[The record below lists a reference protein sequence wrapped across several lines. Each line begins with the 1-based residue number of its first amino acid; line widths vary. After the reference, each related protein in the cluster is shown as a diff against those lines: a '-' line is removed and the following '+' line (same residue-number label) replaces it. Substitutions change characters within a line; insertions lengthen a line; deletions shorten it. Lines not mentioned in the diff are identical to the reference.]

1 MSYLISVTSDNCMDS
16 TFIISWVGFML
27 AGYSVIGNDS
37 IQTLGTFL
45 SSNEQRPW
53 YVLWLFAGSLLT
65 ASLLYSWYYYAGDVS
80 YARLEKY
87 PFPESFGW
95 TYLLPPVTLLLITR
109 FGIPVSTTF
118 IILTFFNPTNLGMM
132 VKKSL
137 TGYVLAFVA
146 AVLIYALIARS
157 LEKRFIENPI
167 SQREQITWTILQWL
181 STSFL
186 WVQWLVQDFANIY
199 AYLPRTLSVQELV
212 ISLIILLTLLAFI
225 FFMRGGNIQKVVKSK
240 VNTVDIRSA
249 TIIDFTYG
257 LVLLYFTEVNNI
269 PMSTTWVF
277 VGLLAGRELSLRFR
291 LYREVTM
298 ETFRMI
304 GLDLVKIMF
313 GLVVSILLV
322 VVMKWLTGETGFF

>member
-1 MSYLISVTSDNCMDS
+1 MDS
-16 TFIISWVGFML
+16 TFVISWVGFML

-95 TYLLPPVTLLLITR
+95 TYLLPPLTLLLITR

-118 IILTFFNPTNLGMM
+118 IILTFFNPTNLGKM
-132 VKKSL
+132 VEKSL
-137 TGYVLAFVA
+137 AGYVLAFVA
-146 AVLIYALIARS
+146 AIVIYAVIAKS

-167 SQREQITWTILQWL
+167 KPREEVVWTALQWL

-186 WVQWLVQDFANIY
+186 WTQWLVQDFANIY
-199 AYLPRTLSVQELV
+199 AYLPRILSLQELV
-212 ISLIILLTLLAFI
+212 ISLIMLLTLLAFI

-291 LYREVTM
+291 LYQEVTM

-304 GLDLVKIMF
+304 GLDLAKIMF
-313 GLVVSILLV
+313 GLVISILLV

>member
-1 MSYLISVTSDNCMDS
+1 MDS

-27 AGYSVIGNDS
+27 AGYSVVGNDS

-95 TYLLPPVTLLLITR
+95 TYLLPPLTLLLITR

-118 IILTFFNPTNLGMM
+118 IILTFFNPTNLGKM
-132 VKKSL
+132 VQKSL

-146 AVLIYALIARS
+146 AVVIYALIART

-167 SQREQITWTILQWL
+167 SPKEQTRWTVLQWL

-199 AYLPRTLSVQELV
+199 AYLPRTLSVQELMV
-212 ISLIILLTLLAFI
+212 SLIILLTLLAFI

-313 GLVVSILLV
+313 GLIISILLV
-322 VVMKWLTGETGFF
+322 VVMKWLAGETGFF

>member
-1 MSYLISVTSDNCMDS
+1 MDS

-146 AVLIYALIARS
+146 AILIYALIARS

-304 GLDLVKIMF
+304 GLDLVKILF
-313 GLVVSILLV
+313 GLLVSILLV
-322 VVMKWLTGETGFF
+322 VVMKWLTGEAGFF

>member
-1 MSYLISVTSDNCMDS
+1 MDS

-45 SSNEQRPW
+45 SSNEQKPW

-65 ASLLYSWYYYAGDVS
+65 ASLLYSWYHYAGDVS

-87 PFPESFGW
+87 PFPEGFGW
-95 TYLLPPVTLLLITR
+95 AYLLPPLTLLFITR
-109 FGIPVSTTF
+109 FGIPVSTSF
-118 IILTFFNPTNLGMM
+118 IILTFFNPTNLGKMIQ
-132 VKKSL
+132 KSL
-137 TGYVLAFVA
+137 TGYGLAFVA
-146 AVLIYALIARS
+146 AVVIYAVIAKIF
-157 LEKRFIENPI
+157 EKRFIENPI
-167 SQREQITWTILQWL
+167 SPKETIRWTVLQWL

-199 AYLPRTLSVQELV
+199 AYLPRRLALPELTV
-212 ISLIILLTLLAFI
+212 SLIILLSLLAFI

-257 LVLLYFTEVNNI
+257 LVLLYFTKVNNV

-291 LYREVTM
+291 LYREVSLSV
-298 ETFRMI
+298 FRMI
-304 GLDLVKIMF
+304 GLDLAKIMF
-313 GLVVSILLV
+313 GLIISVLLV
-322 VVMKWLTGETGFF
+322 VVMKLLSGEPIQF

>member
-1 MSYLISVTSDNCMDS
+1 
-16 TFIISWVGFML
+16 ML

-146 AVLIYALIARS
+146 AILIYALIARS

-304 GLDLVKIMF
+304 GLDLVKILF
-313 GLVVSILLV
+313 GLLVSILLV
-322 VVMKWLTGETGFF
+322 VVMKWLTGEAGFF

>member
-1 MSYLISVTSDNCMDS
+1 MDS
-16 TFIISWVGFML
+16 TLIISWVGFML
-27 AGYSVIGNDS
+27 AGYSVVGNDS

-87 PFPESFGW
+87 PFPDSFGW
-95 TYLLPPVTLLLITR
+95 TYLLPPLTLLLITR

-118 IILTFFNPTNLGMM
+118 IILTFFNPTNLGKM
-132 VKKSL
+132 VQKSL

-146 AVLIYALIARS
+146 AIVIYALIARTF
-157 LEKRFIENPI
+157 ERRFIENPI
-167 SQREQITWTILQWL
+167 GHKEQIRWTILQWL

-199 AYLPRTLSVQELV
+199 AYLPRTLSAQELLV
-212 ISLIILLTLLAFI
+212 SLIILLTLLAFI

-257 LVLLYFTEVNNI
+257 LVLLYFTEVNNV

-277 VGLLAGRELSLRFR
+277 VGLLAGRELSLRFS
-291 LYREVTM
+291 LYREVSIG
-298 ETFRMI
+298 TFRMI

-313 GLVVSILLV
+313 GLVISILLV
-322 VVMKWLTGETGFF
+322 VVMKWLTGEKGFF

>member
-1 MSYLISVTSDNCMDS
+1 MDS

>member
-1 MSYLISVTSDNCMDS
+1 
-16 TFIISWVGFML
+16 ML

-65 ASLLYSWYYYAGDVS
+65 ASLLYSWYHYAGDVS

-95 TYLLPPVTLLLITR
+95 TYLLPPLTLLLITR

-118 IILTFFNPTNLGMM
+118 IILTFFNPTNLGKM
-132 VKKSL
+132 VQKSL

-146 AVLIYALIARS
+146 AVVIYAVIARS

-167 SQREQITWTILQWL
+167 SQKEQVRWTILQWL

-199 AYLPRTLSVQELV
+199 AYLPRTLSIQELMV
-212 ISLIILLTLLAFI
+212 SLVVLLSLLAFI

-304 GLDLVKIMF
+304 GLDLAKIMF
-313 GLVVSILLV
+313 GLVISILLV

>member
-1 MSYLISVTSDNCMDS
+1 MDS
-16 TFIISWVGFML
+16 TFVISWVGFML

-87 PFPESFGW
+87 PFPDGFGW
-95 TYLLPPVTLLLITR
+95 TYLLPPLTLLFITR
-109 FGIPVSTTF
+109 FGIPVSTSF
-118 IILTFFNPTNLGMM
+118 IILTFFNPTNLGKM
-132 VKKSL
+132 VQKSL
-137 TGYVLAFVA
+137 MGYALAFVA
-146 AVLIYALIARS
+146 AIVIYAVIAKI
-157 LEKRFIENPI
+157 LEKRFIDNPI
-167 SQREQITWTILQWL
+167 QPAEKTRWTVLQWL

-199 AYLPRTLSVQELV
+199 AYLPRTQGVEELAVSLV
-212 ISLIILLTLLAFI
+212 ILLSLLAFI
-225 FFMRGGNIQKVVKSK
+225 FFLRGGNIQKVVKSK

-257 LVLLYFTEVNNI
+257 LVLLYFTKVNNI

-291 LYREVTM
+291 LYKELTM
-298 ETFRMI
+298 DTFRMI
-304 GLDLVKIMF
+304 GLDLAKIMF
-313 GLVVSILLV
+313 GLIISVMLV
-322 VVMKWLTGETGFF
+322 VVMKWLSGDPLVF

>member
-1 MSYLISVTSDNCMDS
+1 MDS

-146 AVLIYALIARS
+146 AILIYALIARS

-313 GLVVSILLV
+313 GLIISILLV
-322 VVMKWLTGETGFF
+322 VVMKWLAGETGFF

>member
-1 MSYLISVTSDNCMDS
+1 MDS
-16 TFIISWVGFML
+16 TFVISWVGFML

-87 PFPESFGW
+87 PFPDGFGW
-95 TYLLPPVTLLLITR
+95 TYLLPPLTLLFITR
-109 FGIPVSTTF
+109 FGIPVSTSF
-118 IILTFFNPTNLGMM
+118 IILTFFNPTNLGKM
-132 VKKSL
+132 VQKSL
-137 TGYVLAFVA
+137 MGYALAFVA
-146 AVLIYALIARS
+146 AIVIYAVIAKI
-157 LEKRFIENPI
+157 LEKRFIDNPI
-167 SQREQITWTILQWL
+167 QPTEKTRWTVLQWL

-199 AYLPRTLSVQELV
+199 AYLPRTLGVEELAVSLV
-212 ISLIILLTLLAFI
+212 ILLSLLAFI
-225 FFMRGGNIQKVVKSK
+225 FFLRGGNIQKVVKSK

-257 LVLLYFTEVNNI
+257 LVLLYFTKVNNI

-291 LYREVTM
+291 LYKELTM
-298 ETFRMI
+298 DTFRMI
-304 GLDLVKIMF
+304 GLDLAKIMF
-313 GLVVSILLV
+313 GLIISVMLV
-322 VVMKWLTGETGFF
+322 VVMKWLSGDPLVF